1 MATASRNVSMRLL
14 APGDEKDV
22 MTYVPYRKG
31 MVSMRTLTWTFIL
44 MQLVI
49 SCACFIA
56 SLAIISAKFNS
67 VSVYEEKQ
75 YVSFEWWIFCGLSF
89 SMIIN
94 TVAAMYALSEH
105 NRFLLIPH
113 ILVLILCNSLACYV
127 LHYTVSN
134 FDSTDFNWHIGLMT
148 IIFTGHVYITFCN
161 SREFPAIMFGFRGT
175 DVAIDDLNQFTS
187 LYEKCQISIIIIF
200 LFMFNFFKVSL
211 YVLLLHNSFDQ
222 FSRMPAL
229 FTGDY
234 GIFKF
239 RTIIFLSL
247 QAVISL
253 FVLVGAVP
261 LSLDTD
267 NKFPHPAIRPIILI
281 LLTITFIWFIS
292 SILAVYVVF
301 RDLKLYLRVHICFNS
316 VILTLYLTKLVI
328 LIASGDIVTSV
339 FCVIVNLI
347 NFYAVYYEI
356 KFHGTFE

>member
-1 MATASRNVSMRLL
+1 
-14 APGDEKDV
+14 
-22 MTYVPYRKG
+22 

-148 IIFTGHVYITFCN
+148 IIFT
-161 SREFPAIMFGFRGT
+161 A
-175 DVAIDDLNQFTS
+175 
-187 LYEKCQISIIIIF
+187 
-200 LFMFNFFKVSL
+200 
-211 YVLLLHNSFDQ
+211 
-222 FSRMPAL
+222 MPAL

-234 GIFKF
+234 GIYKF

-247 QAVISL
+247 QAFISL